1 MIIIMSMIMLSL
13 LLPASILL
21 SFGPRLKIFQL
32 TISSTSPSR
41 WATSTWVWWFFAPTS
56 SCALIEKNDA
66 SKNGWKISLGW
77 RSDRGWCLVEGDY
90 TARNKPLT
98 PLLIANG
105 PTRTLN
111 GSHNSLVLL
120 QWTCF
125 FNRNWTDKCWYIL
138 GNCELFFS
146 YGSMERRSVWQ
157 IAPSAKEIGRH
168 RWSQKWQTAP
178 PPPMCVFN
186 IGILREDSTSVNR
199 WVILLQI
206 YSTTNR
212 ITFYQNYDI
221 MILSYCCWKKS
232 CTNGYIG

>member
-1 MIIIMSMIMLSL
+1 MGYIHLGVVVLCAYVIVCLDRKKRCQQKWLEDKSW
-13 LLPASILL
+13 
-21 SFGPRLKIFQL
+21 L
-32 TISSTSPSR
+32 TQWQRVVPSWRWLYSTKQAFNTPFDSKRTNKDVKWKSQQPC
-41 WATSTWVWWFFAPTS
+41 AFAM
-56 SCALIEKNDA
+56 
-66 SKNGWKISLGW
+66 
-77 RSDRGWCLVEGDY
+77 
-90 TARNKPLT
+90 
-98 PLLIANG
+98 
-105 PTRTLN
+105 
-111 GSHNSLVLL
+111 
-120 QWTCF
+120 TCF